1 MKKALFIF
9 LISCRFVTSGISQT
23 IPPFVSANGL
33 IGWWPFNGNAD
44 DESMNGN
51 EGQVHGAKLTT
62 NRFDKP
68 NKAYSFN
75 GIYDYITVDILNS
88 TLQLKNNFS
97 FSVWVYLNYNSN
109 SSPYIISKGDL
120 SSNEYSLGCSDSQF
134 LFFDKPDHH
143 HLTNISFNNFYNTWT
158 NITCIIDNGNSK
170 IYVNGKQMSNT
181 ILNKNILPSN
191 LALTFGALFE
201 IGTNTPI
208 RDSYFTGKLD
218 DIGFWNRV
226 LNEEEILLLYKND
239 E

>member
-9 LISCRFVTSGISQT
+9 LINCCILTSAISQT

-44 DESMNGN
+44 DDSMNGN

-75 GIYDYITVDILNS
+75 GIYDYITVDILNN

-97 FSVWVYLNYNSN
+97 FSVWVYLNHKSN
-109 SSPYIISKGDL
+109 SSPYIISKGDK
-120 SSNEYSLGCSDSQF
+120 SSNEYSLGCSENNF
-134 LFFDKPDHH
+134 LFFDNH
-143 HLTNISFNNFYNTWT
+143 NIQSFNNIPYNSYYNTWT
-158 NITCIIDNGNSK
+158 NITCVVDNGNSK
-170 IYVNGKQMSNT
+170 VYVNGKMLSNT
-181 ILNKNILPSN
+181 ILSKPILPSS

-201 IGTNTPI
+201 IGTNTPV
-208 RDSYFTGKLD
+208 RNSYFTGKLD

>member
-97 FSVWVYLNYNSN
+97 CFSQYLF
-109 SSPYIISKGDL
+109 ISQLIAYRGL
-120 SSNEYSLGCSDSQF
+120 L
-134 LFFDKPDHH
+134 
-143 HLTNISFNNFYNTWT
+143 
-158 NITCIIDNGNSK
+158 CI
-170 IYVNGKQMSNT
+170 SNT
-181 ILNKNILPSN
+181 SIGR
-191 LALTFGALFE
+191 LTRL
-201 IGTNTPI
+201 
-208 RDSYFTGKLD
+208 KQ
-218 DIGFWNRV
+218 
-226 LNEEEILLLYKND
+226 
-239 E
+239 